1 VGGLSPSR
9 IFGTADITQDCQQP
23 WLNGAAAKRLEVPI
37 GAQVAFLRGVL
48 RICRI
53 AKKIARKR
61 VDGVEMRQGGISKLL
76 RLATI
81 ACVHASRHSFAATA
95 RLTAGAGPRSQ
106 PPPRSS
112 LSCVDARSKN
122 TRRPPVS

>member
-1 VGGLSPSR
+1 PPQIFAPPAIPQVANQQWLS
-9 IFGTADITQDCQQP
+9 
-23 WLNGAAAKRLEVPI
+23 GAAAKRLEVPI

-61 VDGVEMRQGGISKLL
+61 VDGVEMRQGGISKPL

-95 RLTAGAGPRSQ
+95 RLTARAGPRSQ
-106 PPPRSS
+106 PPRRSS